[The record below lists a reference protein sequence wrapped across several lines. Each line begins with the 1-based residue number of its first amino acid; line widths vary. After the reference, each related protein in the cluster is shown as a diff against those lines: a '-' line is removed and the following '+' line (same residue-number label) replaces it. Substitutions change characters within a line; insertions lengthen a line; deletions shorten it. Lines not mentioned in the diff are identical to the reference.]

1 MFMTRGSVA
10 APGQHE
16 EIKDK
21 RLVSIVTKQSVSR
34 AYGYRFMFLDPRISF
49 PSLDNC
55 NTMGTATSARQDE
68 CPSINPPCEP
78 GGDELP
84 SFYTVPDQILF
95 PCTKTSVRPPVRL

>member
-1 MFMTRGSVA
+1 MTRGSVA

-21 RLVSIVTKQSVSR
+21 SLVSIVTKQSVSR

-55 NTMGTATSARQDE
+55 NTMGYSNVRETRRM
-68 CPSINPPCEP
+68 
-78 GGDELP
+78 
-84 SFYTVPDQILF
+84 
-95 PCTKTSVRPPVRL
+95 SVHQSSM